1 MFILRN
7 KLLLFKHETAV
18 EQAETALLPL
28 GVCILAYVAGLYGAA
43 LSEFFVMVRLSINH
57 TYRNSN
63 TKSICSA
70 LLLGIH
76 FTSHGTQPCVQ
87 HQ

>member
-1 MFILRN
+1 MLLN
-7 KLLLFKHETAV
+7 KLLLFQFKTTV
-18 EQAETALLPL
+18 VQAETELLPL
-28 GVCILAYVAGLYGAA
+28 GVCILAYVAGLYGTAI
-43 LSEFFVMVRLSINH
+43 SEFFVMVRLSINH
-57 TYRNSN
+57 THRNPN
-63 TKSICSA
+63 TISICSA